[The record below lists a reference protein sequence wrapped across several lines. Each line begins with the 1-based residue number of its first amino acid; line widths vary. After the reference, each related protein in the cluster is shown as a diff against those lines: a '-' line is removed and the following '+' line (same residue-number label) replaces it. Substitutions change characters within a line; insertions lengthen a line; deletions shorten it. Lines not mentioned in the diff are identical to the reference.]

1 MILMRA
7 HRLLPVVVAF
17 TLAVVAGLPAQQDSA
32 RARLDSVRAA
42 IARLHAIEPS
52 VHVSGDSVT
61 FGDRTIAAGDTVAGD
76 LALFRGKLDV
86 AGTVLGDVVVFGGS
100 IVLERGARVAGNV
113 LVIGGKLRNL
123 GAQVGGEQKQLG
135 PAMVPRFAP
144 FAGVH
149 GPRGRAAL
157 VGGWFAMLAVVGV
170 AITLFARSNL
180 EQIADRVQDDFG
192 KSFLFGL
199 LAQLAILPGMIAIVI
214 ALTLTIIGILVVP
227 FAIVGVILAAMG
239 ALALGFLTVA
249 YVSGSTF
256 ISRRGGSV
264 IGQTAQC
271 MMGGLAIY
279 GVLWMVAAVPS
290 WGGAIGGLIRLA
302 AAIVT
307 WVAVTV
313 GFGATIL
320 ARGGTRGAF
329 TSAIPLPA
337 SADDDYSWQ
346 TPTPVAGVAA
356 ARRPTPAPRPPE
368 P

>member
-1 MILMRA
+1 MQVL
-7 HRLLPVVVAF
+7 RLFSICALAIAGA
-17 TLAVVAGLPAQQDSA
+17 TLLPAQSDAA

-42 IARLHAIEPS
+42 VARLHAEEPS
-52 VHVSGDSVT
+52 IHVSGDSVT

-76 LALFRGKLDV
+76 LAVFRGKLDV
-86 AGTVLGDVVVFGGS
+86 AGTVLGDVVVFGGP
-100 IVLERGARVAGNV
+100 IVLRPGARVAGNV
-113 LVIGGKLRNL
+113 LTIGGRLQNL
-123 GAQVGGEQKQLG
+123 GAEVGGEQKQLG
-135 PAMVPRFAP
+135 PAKIPTFAP
-144 FAGVH
+144 FARVH
-149 GPRGRAAL
+149 GPKGRAAL

-170 AITLFARSNL
+170 AISLFARSNL
-180 EQIADRVQDDFG
+180 EQIADRVQDDFA

-199 LAQLAILPGMIAIVI
+199 LAQFAILPGMIAVVV
-214 ALTLTIIGILVVP
+214 ALTLTVIGILVVP
-227 FAIVGVILAAMG
+227 FAVVGIILAAMG
-239 ALALGFLTVA
+239 AVALGFLTVA

-256 ISRRGGSV
+256 ITRRGGSV
-264 IGQTAQC
+264 MGQTLWC
-271 MMGGLAIY
+271 LLCGLTIY

-290 WGGAIGGLIRLA
+290 WGGAIGGLIRLTA
-302 AAIVT
+302 SIIT

-346 TPTPVAGVAA
+346 TPTPVTGVAA